1 MLTGYTVSPYDKIM
15 KEMAELSLRIYEF
28 QLVQYNLM
36 LREFTGSF
44 LRKQKASAI
53 VEKIRKE
60 LSTTKRKTVLD
71 DYLEELDILLT

>member
-15 KEMAELSLRIYEF
+15 KEMAELSLRVYEF

-53 VEKIRKE
+53 VEKISKE
-60 LSTTKRKTVLD
+60 LSTTKRKTILD
-71 DYLEELDILLT
+71 DYLEELDILLA